1 MLYYTKEQAL
11 SIYTCDWACLT
22 DNFADMCYIPVHLA
36 DSVKAVDVGQGRCP
50 SQAAALDSAGRC
62 VTVCVSP
69 DVAAVSV
76 SSPQSPKLM
85 SAAGPTSC
93 PTHESSGH
101 EDKGERD
108 LF

>member
-11 SIYTCDWACLT
+11 SMYTACLT
-22 DNFADMCYIPVHLA
+22 LANFADMCYIPVHPA
-36 DSVKAVDVGQGRCP
+36 DSVKVVDVGQGRCL

-69 DVAAVSV
+69 DEAAVNV